1 MKDDENL
8 KNNSVYKPKNNR
20 EWFLHHL
27 FTDSDFI
34 KEKDSI
40 VASTRVLLG
49 EEACSGVTSLVL
61 RKQSLY
67 EQLKELSR
75 YSPPSI
81 LEALQPD
88 KPELHFDPNSPA
100 AKIIKQIEGLA
111 KNSGV
116 SVRTV
121 ELGLKYSKWFPQ
133 KAFNSIPSV
142 NVEDGQVVVRLNGVM
157 KLSDIKDVYPTIV
170 ELQKELPDYLD
181 RNRSGEKPALI
192 YAIYKHRLK
201 GLTFSQI
208 YKLYENANLSG
219 YTGPTSIT
227 GEDNLERWYNK
238 YKPAI

>member
-1 MKDDENL
+1 MVKDI
-8 KNNSVYKPKNNR
+8 SAYIPKNNR

-27 FTDSDFI
+27 FADPDFI
-34 KEKDSI
+34 KEKESI
-40 VASTRVLLG
+40 TAATRLLFSEQG
-49 EEACSGVTSLVL
+49 YDDITSLILGVT
-61 RKQSLY
+61 QSLS
-67 EQLKELSR
+67 ERLKELSR
-75 YSPPSI
+75 YNPPSI
-81 LEALQPD
+81 LEALQPN
-88 KPELHFDPNSPA
+88 KPELHFDPNSSA
-100 AKIIKQIEGLA
+100 AKIIKQIEDLA
-111 KNSGV
+111 KSLGV
-116 SVRTV
+116 SVQTIER
-121 ELGLKYSKWFPQ
+121 GLEYNKWLPQ
-133 KAFNSIPSV
+133 KAFNAIPYV
-142 NVEDGQVVVRLNGVM
+142 GVEDGQVVVRLNGVM